1 MMNRKKMDKVF
12 IKGLRIQTT
21 IGFFQWEKAIKQ
33 TLVIDVVMAWDTA
46 KAAENDELAKTLD
59 YAEISTAIET
69 FANATPVD
77 LLETLAERM
86 AAFLKSEFHIPWLK
100 LTIGKPGA
108 VHNADTVGV
117 EIERGQ
123 LPHKQIG

>member
-1 MMNRKKMDKVF
+1 MDKVF
-12 IKGLRIQTT
+12 IKGLHIQTT
-21 IGFFQWEKAIKQ
+21 IGFFEWEKQIKQ
-33 TLVIDVVMAWDTA
+33 TLVIDVAMAWDTA

-69 FANATPVD
+69 FANENPVD
-77 LLETLAERM
+77 LIETLAERM
-86 AAFLKSEFHIPWLK
+86 AAFLISQFHIPWLK

-123 LPHKQIG
+123 LNQDKTS

>member
-1 MMNRKKMDKVF
+1 MDKVF
-12 IKGLRIQTT
+12 IKGLHIQTT
-21 IGFFQWEKAIKQ
+21 IGFFQWEKEIKQ
-33 TLVIDVVMAWDTA
+33 TLVIDVAMAWNTA

-59 YAEISTAIET
+59 YAEISVAIED
-69 FANATPVD
+69 FANKNPVD

-86 AAFLKSEFHIPWLK
+86 AKFLMSQFHIPWLQ

-108 VHNADTVGV
+108 VHNAATVGV

-123 LPHKQIG
+123 LNQNKSS

>member
-1 MMNRKKMDKVF
+1 MDKVF
-12 IKGLRIQTT
+12 IKGLHIQTT
-21 IGFFQWEKAIKQ
+21 IGFFEWEKEIKQ
-33 TLVIDVVMAWDTA
+33 TLVIDVAMAWDTA

-69 FANATPVD
+69 FANENPVD
-77 LLETLAERM
+77 LIETLAERM
-86 AAFLKSEFHIPWLK
+86 AAFLMSQFHIPWLK

-123 LPHKQIG
+123 LNQDKTS